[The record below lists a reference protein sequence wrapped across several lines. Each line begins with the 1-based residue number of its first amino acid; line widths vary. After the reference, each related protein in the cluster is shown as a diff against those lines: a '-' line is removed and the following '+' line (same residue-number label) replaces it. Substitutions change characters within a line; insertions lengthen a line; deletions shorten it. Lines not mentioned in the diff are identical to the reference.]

1 MNKVSYFKLVTDS
14 MLLVTCFFAASWL
27 SGRTLQRVDGVVL
40 AILGGGWY
48 FSTRITN
55 MYDDFRTEKYV
66 GELLLSLENIVVQ
79 LLLIGQIYFFL
90 NEQNFARRF
99 TLAYVAL
106 LTVGILLKGY
116 MTKKALI
123 RYRRSGKNFRNVA
136 FVGYNSITQNI
147 LTRILDNPQ
156 YGLKVVGAIEDEPVW
171 DTDCPYLGDLT
182 QFFARNSRQGIDEII
197 ITTDTLDKTTLMR
210 IFRFSDNLAIRT
222 KIIPNYLSYYQ
233 SRFHF
238 QLFGNYPMITLR
250 SEPLQQGQWRF
261 VKRIFDIGFSI
272 LAFVL
277 LFSWLFPL
285 VALLIK
291 LDSRGP
297 VFFRQARWGKN
308 GEKFMCYKFRS
319 MKPESRDVNE
329 RGEFQQAHAKDPRI
343 TKLGAFLRRTSL
355 DELPQ
360 FINVLKGDMS
370 VVGPRPHA
378 HEHNLRTKDQVGSYM
393 VRHWIKP
400 GVTGWAQVNGYRGET
415 RTIDQMRNRVDFD
428 IWYIENWTFWLDIR
442 IIIMTVYNMIRGE
455 DNAY

>member
-14 MLLVTCFFAASWL
+14 MLLVACFFMASWL
-27 SGRTLQRVDGVVL
+27 SGRTLQRVDWVVL
-40 AILGGGWY
+40 GILGGGWY

-66 GELLLSLENIVVQ
+66 GELLLSLENILVQ
-79 LLLIGQIYFFL
+79 LVLIGQVYFFL
-90 NEQNFARRF
+90 NEQNYARRF
-99 TLAYVAL
+99 TLAYVFL
-106 LTVGILLKGY
+106 LTVGVLIKGY
-116 MTKKALI
+116 VTKKALI
-123 RYRRSGKNFRNVA
+123 QYRRNGKNFRNVV
-136 FVGYNSITQNI
+136 FIGYNSITQNI

-171 DTDCPYLGDLT
+171 DRDCPYLGDLEE
-182 QFFARNSRQGIDEII
+182 FFARNSRGGIDEII
-197 ITTDTLDKTTLMR
+197 ITTDTLDKTTLMQ
-210 IFRFSDNLAIRT
+210 IFRFADNLAIRT

-261 VKRIFDIGFSI
+261 VKRLFDICFTS
-272 LAFVL
+272 LAFLL

-329 RGEFQQAHAKDPRI
+329 RGEFQQAFAKDPRI

-360 FINVLKGDMS
+360 FFNVLKGDMS

-428 IWYIENWTFWLDIR
+428 IWYIENWSFWLDIR
-442 IIIMTVYNMIRGE
+442 IIIMTVYNIIRGE

>member
-1 MNKVSYFKLVTDS
+1 M
-14 MLLVTCFFAASWL
+14 
-27 SGRTLQRVDGVVL
+27 Q
-40 AILGGGWY
+40 
-48 FSTRITN
+48 
-55 MYDDFRTEKYV
+55 
-66 GELLLSLENIVVQ
+66 
-79 LLLIGQIYFFL
+79 
-90 NEQNFARRF
+90 
-99 TLAYVAL
+99 
-106 LTVGILLKGY
+106 
-116 MTKKALI
+116 
-123 RYRRSGKNFRNVA
+123 
-136 FVGYNSITQNI
+136 
-147 LTRILDNPQ
+147 
-156 YGLKVVGAIEDEPVW
+156 
-171 DTDCPYLGDLT
+171 
-182 QFFARNSRQGIDEII
+182 
-197 ITTDTLDKTTLMR
+197 

-238 QLFGNYPMITLR
+238 QLFGNYPMVTLR

-261 VKRIFDIGFSI
+261 VKRLFDIGFSI
-272 LAFVL
+272 LAFIL

-285 VALLIK
+285 IALLIK

-329 RGEFQQAHAKDPRI
+329 RNEFQQAHAKDPRI
-343 TKLGAFLRRTSL
+343 TKLGALLRRTSL

-360 FINVLKGDMS
+360 FLNVLMGDMS

-415 RTIDQMRNRVDFD
+415 RTIDQMRSRVDFD

-442 IIIMTVYNMIRGE
+442 IIIMTVYNIIRGE